1 MNNGWSEAGPGH
13 GEARNKLLARAM
25 HKNYVRE
32 QTAKGESARD
42 NPSLVPWESLPES
55 LKASNRRFAEG
66 IDAKL
71 DAVGWILVPLGA
83 AEVGAPE
90 IELLDGEIER
100 LAQIEHERWAADLA
114 DDGWHLGPER
124 DPVRKEHP
132 CLCRGLNYRKPS
144 ARRTV
149 TRCGRYRRCSAGPA
163 TQFAAL
169 KRPPPPERHP
179 MQPRGS
185 AARARHGSRP
195 RAVASSNLEPN
206 RGKDGREGTNEGPIL
221 VPLLLGEIV
230 PKDQKVV
237 RFRRCLVV
245 PDRPVDVTASR
256 SLLAPAPVL
265 KLGQALD
272 LCRSEVE
279 NRLLPSGEGVNLAA
293 DCLELLVDVV
303 SLSKV

>member
-13 GEARNKLLARAM
+13 GEARNELLARAM
-25 HKNYVRE
+25 HENYVRA

-114 DDGWHLGPER
+114 DHGWHLGPER

-132 CLCRGLNYRKPS
+132 MLVPWAELSEAERASYPRRGAGATGDAPPG
-144 ARRTV
+144 RR
-149 TRCGRYRRCSAGPA
+149 P
-163 TQFAAL
+163 QFAAL

-185 AARARHGSRP
+185 RRP
-195 RAVASSNLEPN
+195 RSS
-206 RGKDGREGTNEGPIL
+206 RFATQGRRVVQPGTQSWQG
-221 VPLLLGEIV
+221 
-230 PKDQKVV
+230 
-237 RFRRCLVV
+237 
-245 PDRPVDVTASR
+245 RP
-256 SLLAPAPVL
+256 
-265 KLGQALD
+265 GWH
-272 LCRSEVE
+272 E
-279 NRLLPSGEGVNLAA
+279 
-293 DCLELLVDVV
+293 
-303 SLSKV
+303 